1 MIKREYSRLDRL
13 IIFFEESLQV
23 MASKPEANRA
33 SPAESVNEASLS
45 AEEKRLS
52 ANLLRVDHA
61 GEVCAQ
67 ALYMGH
73 AFTAKNPEIKKHM
86 QKAAQEEVDHLA
98 WCAQRLSELQDS
110 VSCLNPCWYLGS
122 FALGAL
128 SGLLGD
134 AWNLGFVAETEH
146 QVEAHLKSHLA
157 LLPQKDEKSRA
168 ILQQMKTD
176 EIAHADEAIA
186 AGGKKLPWLV
196 IKAMKVMS
204 KVMTTSSYYI

>member
-1 MIKREYSRLDRL
+1 MKREYSGLDRL

-23 MASKPEANRA
+23 MAGKPEANRV
-33 SPAESVNEASLS
+33 SPSENVLEVDLS
-45 AEEKRLS
+45 IEEKKLS

-86 QKAAQEEVDHLA
+86 REAAQEEVDHLA
-98 WCAQRLSELQDS
+98 WCAQRLSELQDR
-110 VSCLNPCWYLGS
+110 VSRLNPCWYLGS

-157 LLPQKDEKSRA
+157 LLPEKDEKSRV
-168 ILQQMKTD
+168 ILQQMKED
-176 EIAHADEAIA
+176 EMAHADEAIA
-186 AGGKKLPWLV
+186 AGGKKLPWFV
-196 IKAMKVMS
+196 VKAMKTMS